1 MRASYT
7 SHKKDKN
14 AMLDDILAEN
24 TRFVQSTNVPHIGST
39 PQKHTALVT
48 CMDCRLVSLF
58 EPALGIERGDVVE
71 LRTAGATI
79 SNPDRLGANNDL
91 IRSLAGAI
99 YLLGVREIIVVGH
112 TNCGLSHVDPTT
124 LTASMQALG
133 VDPQHLI
140 EQESLEGVD
149 GLVNWIGAFHDVHLN
164 VQAVVNTI
172 RNSPFIPN
180 IPVHGLVIDIETA
193 QLTLVDR
200 DSRLTS

>member
-1 MRASYT
+1 
-7 SHKKDKN
+7 
-14 AMLDDILAEN
+14 MLDDILTQN
-24 TRFVQSTNVPHIGST
+24 DQFVQSNHIPHISSA
-39 PQKHTALVT
+39 PRKHTALVT

-79 SNPDRLGANNDL
+79 SNPDRLDANNDL

-99 YLLGVREIIVVGH
+99 YLLGVREVIVIGH
-112 TNCGLSHVDPTT
+112 TDCGLSHVNPIA

-133 VDPQHLI
+133 VDPQALI
-140 EQESLEGVD
+140 EQESLEGID

-172 RNSPFIPN
+172 RNSPFIPK
-180 IPVHGLVIDIETA
+180 IPVHGLVIDIESA
-193 QLTLVDR
+193 RLTLVDR
-200 DSRLTS
+200 DNHLNP

>member
-1 MRASYT
+1 
-7 SHKKDKN
+7 
-14 AMLDDILAEN
+14 MLDDILAKN
-24 TRFVQSTNVPHIGST
+24 AQFVQSTHIPHIGHT
-39 PQKHTALVT
+39 PRTRTALIT

-79 SNPDRLGANNDL
+79 SNPDRLDANNDL
-91 IRSLAGAI
+91 IRSLTGAI
-99 YLLGVREIIVVGH
+99 YLLGVREVIVVGH
-112 TNCGLSHVDPTT
+112 TDCGLSHVNPTA

-140 EQESLEGVD
+140 AEESLEGID

-172 RNSPFIPN
+172 RNSPFIPK
-180 IPVHGLVIDIETA
+180 IPVHGLVIDIDTA

-200 DSRLTS
+200 DSRLTP